1 MKVVILA
8 AGKGSRLGDVDLP
21 KPLTHLATGN
31 SILERQVAILREYT
45 SIENIIVIIGYH
57 KEQVMECFPGLF
69 FVYNPNYAAENT
81 AKSLLRALNKL
92 DDDVLWLNGDVVMH
106 HSVIGSIL
114 AAPRTSMV
122 VNVGPVGEEEV
133 KYRQNAEGRILEV
146 SKRVENPQGEALG
159 INYCSRKDL
168 DMLRSNLERCND
180 KDYFER
186 GIELCIEQGLPVWSV
201 PIEPNLCVEVDFPQ
215 DLAKANQLIL
225 EWSLS

>member
-31 SILERQVAILREYT
+31 SILEHQVAILKEYT
-45 SIENIIVIIGYH
+45 SIENVIVIIGYH
-57 KEQVMECFPGLF
+57 KEQVMECFPGLL
-69 FVYNPNYAAENT
+69 FVYNANYSAENT

-106 HSVIGSIL
+106 HSVIGSLL

-133 KYRQNAEGRILEV
+133 KYRQNTEGRILEV
-146 SKRVENPQGEALG
+146 SKHVENPQGEALG
-159 INYCSRKDL
+159 INYWSRKDL
-168 DMLRSNLERCND
+168 EMLRRNLERCDD
-180 KDYFER
+180 KDYFEK

-201 PIEPNLCVEVDFPQ
+201 PVDSNLCVEVDFPQ
-215 DLAKANQLIL
+215 DLAKANQLIR
-225 EWSLS
+225 EWSSR